1 MRWILNVTYI
11 LLLMAASGV
20 LLYRML
26 VLRKYRNGWKQKF
39 LGRLPIPDTTGNDDN
54 LSPAKDAKRLWLHA
68 VSVGEVLQLQPVIEE
83 IRNQRSDIE
92 FVITTTTSTGL
103 DVAKEKFPDHL
114 VCYFPLDFSWAVR
127 RAFECIHPDAVVLV
141 ELELWPN
148 FILEAERTG
157 TPLALINGRISAK
170 SFRGYRRIRPLMKR
184 LLGCFRT
191 FAVQNET
198 YKDRL
203 VELGAPANRI
213 EVTGSI
219 KFDRVQTDRH
229 NPQTEELR
237 RSFGLQEHE
246 RILVAGSTQ
255 APEEEYA
262 LDTWLTLQRH
272 HPELRLILVPRHKER
287 FDQVAE
293 LVEGRG
299 LQLVRRSRQTASG
312 VAVAPC
318 SSQEAGDFSASAES
332 AGLHRSSIP
341 PVLLLDTLGELS
353 ACWGLADVAFVG
365 GSLSTRGGQ
374 NMIEPAAYGAAV
386 LFGPNTW
393 NFQDVVELLVSEN
406 AARIVNDRNDLTAT
420 VRFLLE
426 NSNIAE
432 NHGRIARQLVLGQQG
447 ATLKT
452 VDVICAILPAFNTEF
467 QQPMRFAA

>member
-1 MRWILNVTYI
+1 MPWILNVAYL
-11 LLLMAASGV
+11 LLLMAASPV

-26 VLRKYRNGWKQKF
+26 ALRKYREGWKQKF
-39 LGRLPIPDTTGNDDN
+39 LGRLPIRNVYKNGNN
-54 LSPAKDAKRLWLHA
+54 VSTAIAKKRLWLHA
-68 VSVGEVLQLQPVIEE
+68 VSVGEVLQLQTVIEGIQE
-83 IRNQRSDIE
+83 QRSDIE

-103 DVAKEKFPDHL
+103 AVAKEKYPDHL

-127 RAFECIHPDAVVLV
+127 RAFECIRPDAVVLV

-148 FILEAERTG
+148 FILEAERIG

-170 SFRGYRRIRPLMKR
+170 SFRGYRRIRLLMNK
-184 LLGCFRT
+184 LLGCFGM
-191 FAVQNET
+191 FSVQNET

-203 VELGAPANRI
+203 VELGAPKDRI

-229 NPQTEELR
+229 NSQTEELR

-246 RILVAGSTQ
+246 RIFVAGSTQ
-255 APEEEYA
+255 ALEEAYA

-299 LQLVRRSRQTASG
+299 LQLVRRSRQMAIG
-312 VAVAPC
+312 VASVPC
-318 SSQEAGDFSASAES
+318 SSQKTGRFSASEES
-332 AGLHRSSIP
+332 VGLHRSSIP

-353 ACWGLADVAFVG
+353 ACWGLADIAFVG

-393 NFQDVVELLVSEN
+393 NFQDVVEMLVSEN

-432 NHGRIARQLVLGQQG
+432 NHGRIARQLVLAQQG
-447 ATLKT
+447 ATVKT
-452 VDVICAILPAFNTEF
+452 VDVICALLPAFDTES
-467 QQPMRFAA
+467 QQPIRFAA

>member
-1 MRWILNVTYI
+1 
-11 LLLMAASGV
+11 
-20 LLYRML
+20 
-26 VLRKYRNGWKQKF
+26 
-39 LGRLPIPDTTGNDDN
+39 
-54 LSPAKDAKRLWLHA
+54 
-68 VSVGEVLQLQPVIEE
+68 VGEVLQLQTVIEG
-83 IRNQRSDIE
+83 IQTQRSDIE
-92 FVITTTTSTGL
+92 FVITTTTRTGL
-103 DVAKEKFPDHL
+103 DVAKEKFPDHF
-114 VCYFPLDFSWAVR
+114 VCYCPLDFSWAVR
-127 RAFECIHPDAVVLV
+127 RAFECIRPDAVVLV

-170 SFRGYRRIRPLMKR
+170 SFRGYCRIRLLMKR
-184 LLGCFRT
+184 LLACFET

-198 YKDRL
+198 YKARL
-203 VELGAPANRI
+203 AALGAPEDRI

-299 LQLVRRSRQTASG
+299 LPLLRRSRQTANG

-318 SSQEAGDFSASAES
+318 FSQKTGGFPLSEDRVGI
-332 AGLHRSSIP
+332 HRSSIP
-341 PVLLLDTLGELS
+341 PFCCSIRWENYLLAGDWRMSPSWE
-353 ACWGLADVAFVG
+353 
-365 GSLSTRGGQ
+365 
-374 NMIEPAAYGAAV
+374 
-386 LFGPNTW
+386 
-393 NFQDVVELLVSEN
+393 VV
-406 AARIVNDRNDLTAT
+406 
-420 VRFLLE
+420 
-426 NSNIAE
+426 
-432 NHGRIARQLVLGQQG
+432 
-447 ATLKT
+447 
-452 VDVICAILPAFNTEF
+452 
-467 QQPMRFAA
+467 

>member
-1 MRWILNVTYI
+1 MRWFLNVTYI
-11 LLLMAASGV
+11 LLLIAASPV

-26 VLRKYRNGWKQKF
+26 ALRKYRDGWKQKF
-39 LGRLPIPDTTGNDDN
+39 LGRLPIRDVDTDDAN
-54 LSPAKDAKRLWLHA
+54 LSQKCPENRLWLHA
-68 VSVGEVLQLQPVIEE
+68 VSVGEVLQLQTVIEG
-83 IRNQRSDIE
+83 IQKQRSDIE

-103 DVAKEKFPDHL
+103 AVAKQKYPDHL

-127 RAFECIHPDAVVLV
+127 RAFECIRPDAVVLV

-148 FILEAERTG
+148 FILEAERIG

-170 SFRGYRRIRPLMKR
+170 SFRGYRRIRFLMKR

-203 VELGAPANRI
+203 VALGAPEDRI
-213 EVTGSI
+213 AVTGSI

-237 RSFGLQEHE
+237 RSFRLQEHE

-299 LQLVRRSRQTASG
+299 LPLVRRSRQSASG
-312 VAVAPC
+312 VAAAPC
-318 SSQEAGDFSASAES
+318 SSQETGDFSLSEES
-332 AGLHRSSIP
+332 VGFHRSSIP
-341 PVLLLDTLGELS
+341 PV
-353 ACWGLADVAFVG
+353 
-365 GSLSTRGGQ
+365 
-374 NMIEPAAYGAAV
+374 
-386 LFGPNTW
+386 
-393 NFQDVVELLVSEN
+393 
-406 AARIVNDRNDLTAT
+406 
-420 VRFLLE
+420 
-426 NSNIAE
+426 
-432 NHGRIARQLVLGQQG
+432 
-447 ATLKT
+447 
-452 VDVICAILPAFNTEF
+452 
-467 QQPMRFAA
+467 